1 MRCLARL
8 AQLVERCPY
17 KAIVRGL
24 SPRAGME
31 GVMTD
36 LRNGLFKRAQ
46 LEAAPFGGQC
56 DESVE
61 TIRHEACS
69 ETAHRDIPLEVL
81 MA

>member
-1 MRCLARL
+1 
-8 AQLVERCPY
+8 
-17 KAIVRGL
+17 
-24 SPRAGME
+24 ME
-31 GVMTD
+31 DVMTD